1 MLGAVIGDIAGSRF
15 EGFRRNYRAK
25 DFEFFHEDC
34 HFTDDSVMTLAVAR
48 AFLSC
53 APDFSDLAAAAAAS
67 MRHFG
72 RQYPHA
78 GYGRY
83 FKAWFM
89 KDDAP
94 PYGSYGNGSAMR
106 VSAAGWVGQSL
117 DEVKMLSEKVTAVT
131 HNHEEGIKGAE
142 AAAVAVYLARTGKKI
157 PEIKEHITENYYK
170 IDFTIDSL
178 RPTYRTDISCQG
190 SVPEALEAFFES
202 RDYEDAVRTAVSLG
216 GDSDTIAAICGGVAE
231 AYYGIPPGMRARGMV
246 YLDAS
251 LLAVVRDFEEKYPPE
266 NAGNRKMR

>member
-15 EGFRRNYRAK
+15 EGFRRNCRAK
-25 DFEFFHEDC
+25 DFEFFHKYC

-48 AFLSC
+48 ALLSC
-53 APDFSDLAAAAAAS
+53 APDFSDLSDVAAAL

-72 RQYPHA
+72 RTYPHA

-89 KDDAP
+89 QDDAP

-106 VSAAGWVGQSL
+106 ASACGWAGRNL
-117 DEVKMLSEKVTAVT
+117 AEVKMLSGKVTAVT

-157 PEIKEHITENYYK
+157 PEIKEYITENYYK

-202 RDYEDAVRTAVSLG
+202 TDYEDAVRTAVSLG

-231 AYYGIPPGMRARGMV
+231 AYYGIPHGMRALGMT
-246 YLDAS
+246 YLDAM
-251 LLAVVRDFEEKYPPE
+251 LLAVVEDFEKKYPPKE
-266 NAGNRKMR
+266 CGK